1 MTKKQT
7 PIDTRARGIYV
18 VSPSSAVADAKVL
31 TRGVK
36 RLEKMGF
43 KVALDRETLAR
54 EQRFAGSDQAR
65 LSGLHRAAKQ
75 SLPIVMASRGCCR
88 ISIGG

>member
-43 KVALDRETLAR
+43 KVVLDRETLAR
-54 EQRFAGSDQAR
+54 EQRFAG
-65 LSGLHRAAKQ
+65 
-75 SLPIVMASRGCCR
+75 
-88 ISIGG
+88 